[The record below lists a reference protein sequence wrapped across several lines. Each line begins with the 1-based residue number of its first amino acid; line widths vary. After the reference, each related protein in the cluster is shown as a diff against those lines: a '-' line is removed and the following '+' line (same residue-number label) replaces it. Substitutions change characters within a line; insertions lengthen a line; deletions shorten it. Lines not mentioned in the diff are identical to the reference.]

1 MCIRDSN
8 YVVFRRVLNDESLLC
23 IVNRDLKNKDI
34 ELNTNAHS
42 VDIVYGDCNI
52 ELDSGKLKITDI
64 ADNFGLIIKE
74 S

>member
-1 MCIRDSN
+1 M
-8 YVVFRRVLNDESLLC
+8 C
-23 IVNRDLKNKDI
+23 IVNRDLNNIDI

-52 ELDSGKLKITDI
+52 ELNSGKLKITNI

>member
-1 MCIRDSN
+1 MGSEMCIRDS
-8 YVVFRRVLNDESLLC
+8 
-23 IVNRDLKNKDI
+23 
-34 ELNTNAHS
+34 AHS
-42 VDIVYGDCNI
+42 VDMVYGDCTI